1 MVEFDIRFVKL
12 IHTLVH
18 IKRVDIFGFKSFGF
32 KNTTVNFEPGL
43 VSISGPNGSGK
54 SNILDAIMFAMGENR
69 PKTMRAPNLRSL
81 IHDIEGNRHGPK
93 ITRVKI
99 LFDNSDRK
107 IPVNSDNVTVTRE
120 MTDHGES
127 TYYLDSKKINRSRI
141 IDLFDIANAGLNQL
155 NAVQQGTVTRIS
167 EMNNEEKRKT
177 IEDLIGLSFFDE
189 KKVESEKQLIAADQ
203 RLEVAMATMGEV
215 KKQIDEL
222 EIERNLKLRHKMVE
236 RELQRLKEIGRA
248 SCRERV

>member
-1 MVEFDIRFVKL
+1 MVEFDIRSVKL

-81 IHDIEGNRHGPK
+81 IHDIEGSRHGPK
-93 ITRVKI
+93 ITRVKL

-107 IPVNSDNVTVTRE
+107 IPINSDNVTITRE
-120 MTDHGES
+120 MTDPEAKIACEKFVAGE
-127 TYYLDSKKINRSRI
+127 
-141 IDLFDIANAGLNQL
+141 
-155 NAVQQGTVTRIS
+155 
-167 EMNNEEKRKT
+167 E
-177 IEDLIGLSFFDE
+177 
-189 KKVESEKQLIAADQ
+189 
-203 RLEVAMATMGEV
+203 
-215 KKQIDEL
+215 
-222 EIERNLKLRHKMVE
+222 
-236 RELQRLKEIGRA
+236 
-248 SCRERV
+248 